1 MKFNTPIISYSQSP
15 VLGILPEFKIPNGL
29 PQLEADAMDEIIT
42 DMFKEELAERCNISK
57 VLLKNLQN
65 TNVDFSGEID
75 KLWGNTDT

>member
-1 MKFNTPIISYSQSP
+1 MKFNTPK
-15 VLGILPEFKIPNGL
+15 FKIPNGL
-29 PQLEADAMDEIIT
+29 PQLEADAMDEIII

-75 KLWGNTDT
+75 KL